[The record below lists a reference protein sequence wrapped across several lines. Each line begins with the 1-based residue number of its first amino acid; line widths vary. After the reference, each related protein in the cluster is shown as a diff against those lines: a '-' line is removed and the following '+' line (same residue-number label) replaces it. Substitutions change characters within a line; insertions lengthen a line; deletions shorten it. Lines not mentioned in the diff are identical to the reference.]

1 MKPFTLSRFD
11 LSRFYVNGLHASFS
25 IAAYSPL
32 RHLSPWA
39 AGLFTVAV
47 LCAGHVPLTHCQELP
62 APGEHPG
69 SSPITLHFVTWKADH
84 PQAWDEAIQ
93 RFEQAYPHVRIKRE
107 IAPHSSTAYHD
118 LLTQKL
124 RNRDGSLDLFFMDV
138 IWPAEFAASGWALPL
153 DDYFPHGEREKFLPA
168 TIASGVYR
176 HRIYGVPSRIDS
188 GMLYYRKDLLEKYG
202 FSPPSTW
209 NELVRQAQTILEG
222 ERTTHPLLRG
232 YSGQFKQYEGLVCDM
247 LEFVGSHNGSF
258 LTEDGRRS
266 NLTAPESMQ
275 AVQFVREQIIQRL
288 ATPAA
293 LTYQEP
299 ESLAVFSQG
308 KAVFHR
314 NWPYAWGL
322 TNDPRHSKIV
332 GKVGVTTLPHF
343 SGGRSTSTLGG
354 WLYGISAYSQH
365 PDEAW
370 AFIEFMAS
378 PESQKYFAIHASLAP
393 SRLALY
399 ADPEVLHA
407 NPQYKDLLPVFRT
420 ARPRPRTPVYPIVSH
435 ILQRYFSRVLAFP
448 DTDILEEA
456 QEADRKINRFLSLIR
471 DARE

>member
-1 MKPFTLSRFD
+1 MTPTS
-11 LSRFYVNGLHASFS
+11 SFPIS
-25 IAAYSPL
+25 FPL
-32 RHLSPWA
+32 RYLSPWA
-39 AGLFTVAV
+39 AGLFVAA
-47 LCAGHVPLTHCQELP
+47 LLYTGDLPFTYCRELP
-62 APGEHPG
+62 AERPV
-69 SSPITLHFVTWKADH
+69 SPRVTLHFVTWKADH

-93 RFEQAYPHVRIKRE
+93 RFEQAHPHVRVKRE

-124 RNRDGSLDLFFMDV
+124 RNRDVSLDLFFMDV
-138 IWPAEFAASGWALPL
+138 IWPAEFAAAGWALPL
-153 DDYFPHGEREKFLPA
+153 DEYFPESEREKFLPA

-202 FSPPSTW
+202 LSPPSTW

-222 ERTTHPLLRG
+222 ERITQPLLRG

-266 NLTAPESMQ
+266 NLTAPESLQ
-275 AVQFVREQIIQRL
+275 AVRFVREQIIQRL

-299 ESLAVFSQG
+299 ESLAVFIQG
-308 KAVFHR
+308 NAVFHR

-322 TNDPRHSKIV
+322 ANDPRHSKIA
-332 GKVGVTTLPHF
+332 GQVGVTTLPRF
-343 SGGRSTSTLGG
+343 SEGRSTSALGG
-354 WLYGISAYSQH
+354 WLYGISVHSQH

-370 AFIEFMAS
+370 AFIEFMTGH
-378 PESQKYFAIHASLAP
+378 EMQKHFAIHASLAP

-399 ADPEVLHA
+399 ADPQVLHA
-407 NPQYKDLLPVFRT
+407 NPQYKDLLPVFQT

-448 DTDILEEA
+448 GTDILEEA
-456 QEADRKINRFLSLIR
+456 QAADLKINRFLALIKETR
-471 DARE
+471 K